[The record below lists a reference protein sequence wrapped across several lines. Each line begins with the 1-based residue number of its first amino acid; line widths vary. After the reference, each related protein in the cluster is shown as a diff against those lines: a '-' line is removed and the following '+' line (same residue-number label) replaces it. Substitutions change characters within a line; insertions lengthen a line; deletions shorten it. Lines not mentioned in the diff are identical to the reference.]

1 MKLNE
6 FSKEVHEN
14 AKAHGWWETDR
25 SFAECIV
32 LIHSEWSEALEEA
45 RAGRPMVWYGCDFVY
60 PSNIS
65 GCVCEPGGENS
76 PIACPYNADGTH
88 VDTFH
93 PEEIGKHPRKHD
105 CPFKDDK
112 PEGIAVE
119 LMDGVIRILD
129 LYGRY
134 QHRFMYGTVK
144 LLSAATSQANPNL
157 RKSTTLAEI
166 LEYTHFLT
174 AQAGS
179 AMLATKDPHIAM
191 KPLEACVGIALWY
204 VQQQGLDPEKLLI
217 EKHEYNK
224 TRPYKHGKQF

>member
-45 RAGRPMVWYGCDFVY
+45 RAGRPMVWHGCTANENTH
-60 PSNIS
+60 P
-65 GCVCEPGGENS
+65 CEVCPDCAEKYCLNE
-76 PIACPYNADGTH
+76 
-88 VDTFH
+88 
-93 PEEIGKHPRKHD
+93 HD
-105 CPFKDDK
+105 CPNYDRK

-157 RKSTTLAEI
+157 RKSTALAEI

-179 AMLATKDPHIAM
+179 AMLATKDPHVAL

-204 VQQQGLDPEKLLI
+204 VQQHGLDPEKLLI
-217 EKHEYNK
+217 EKHLYNK